1 MAATAPALQV
11 FLEWSQ
17 ATFPIR
23 LCFIIPRLENEFNTP
38 ITNNLE
44 HGIVSDISV
53 QDIPDKGLGFITN
66 REVDRDNSIVVFIPS
81 KLLLN
86 ATQVRKYAKEKAP
99 KLEETFQALHNNG
112 RMLNERLILMCF
124 LLHERIG
131 SNDSPSLWKA
141 YVDILPRT
149 LHTPLFYDYTL
160 RACLNGTSLEAAIDA
175 KIKKLQREYNTLRPY
190 FNRWSTQGINNNF
203 NDGHDVITFEHYRW
217 ADGVFWSRILS
228 FGSRF
233 EDISTESNL
242 LNSNIDDYHLVP
254 YLDFANHSLTPCSRW
269 ELTIEGEGIELILTK
284 PDTPEQISP
293 GTEICISYGDKPNS
307 ELLFVHGF
315 TLSDNPWSAISFP
328 VPFFDDDELVKI
340 KMNFMQ
346 FHGIKHLVSVTRKK
360 GGAELTQDSTRAMW
374 ISVLTED
381 DGLKFTQSSDSENC
395 VELIIGDKVISTL
408 EDLDNVINGLDFY
421 PIIEWRVVD
430 SVLDNVENLLSYL
443 KQANEKVL
451 KMMENERNSRELEYI
466 RIYREDE
473 HRFLE
478 YAVEDFTRKRESLM
492 SDEIVQRFIDY

>member
-11 FLEWSQ
+11 FLEWAQ
-17 ATFPIR
+17 
-23 LCFIIPRLENEFNTP
+23 EN
-38 ITNNLE
+38 
-44 HGIVSDISV
+44 GIVSDISV
-53 QDIPDKGLGFITN
+53 QDIPDKGLGFLTN
-66 REVDRDNSIVVFIPS
+66 REVDLDNSIAIFIPS

-131 SNDSPSLWKA
+131 SNDAPSLWKA

-149 LHTPLFYDYTL
+149 LHTPLFYDQTL
-160 RACLNGTSLEAAIDA
+160 RACLNGTSLEAAVDA
-175 KIKKLQREYNTLRPY
+175 KFKKLQREYNTLRPY
-190 FNRWSTQGINNNF
+190 FNKWSTQGYSYNYNNF

-233 EDISTESNL
+233 EDISTKSNL
-242 LNSNIDDYHLVP
+242 LNSNLDDYHLVP

-269 ELTIEGEGIELILTK
+269 ELTVEGAELILTK

-315 TLSDNPWSAISFP
+315 TLSDNPWSAISYP
-328 VPFFDDDELVKI
+328 VPFYDDDELVKI

-346 FHGIKHLVSVTRKK
+346 FHGIKHLVSLTRKK

-381 DGLKFTQSSDSENC
+381 DGLKFAQSSNSENC
-395 VELIIGDKVISTL
+395 VELIIDDKVISTL

-430 SVLDNVENLLSYL
+430 SVLENVEGLLSHL